1 MMKTEYALNKEH
13 AEELSKLI
21 LENPTLR
28 VIAWID
34 SEGINDEYTHWAG
47 NFEKPYLETIAYSE
61 IKEHYVD
68 KEPDDYEN
76 CYAYYGSVADT
87 WDDGTVK
94 KKAAEIPWED
104 VIAVKVSAT

>member
-1 MMKTEYALNKEH
+1 MLKVSELNREYALK
-13 AEELSKLI
+13 LSKLI
-21 LENPTLR
+21 LDNPNMR
-28 VIAWID
+28 VVAWIR
-34 SEGINDEYTHWAG
+34 SEGVSDDYAYWAG
-47 NFEKPYLETIAYSE
+47 CLHKPSIETIAYSE

-87 WDDGTVK
+87 WDDETLK